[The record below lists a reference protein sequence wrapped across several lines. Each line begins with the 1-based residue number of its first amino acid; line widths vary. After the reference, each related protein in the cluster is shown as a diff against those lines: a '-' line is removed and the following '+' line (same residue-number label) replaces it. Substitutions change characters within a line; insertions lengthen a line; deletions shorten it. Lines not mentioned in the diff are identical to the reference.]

1 MSSRLRP
8 QRLANLATA
17 AGGITLDST
26 FGTLRS
32 ALGLFSRVR
41 VSAARVRA
49 GRTGVLPKRSARF
62 KVGGAVCP
70 RRLGKPP
77 RFGCVR
83 ALTARSGVR
92 APPPVRLGNTP
103 VPCAEITK
111 NPLHHPRVINHGG
124 DPDRVWIDRT
134 TPRVVVAPYRPLDI
148 EASSKIPE
156 TRLFGRGW

>member
-62 KVGGAVCP
+62 KVGGAVCCAP
-70 RRLGKPP
+70 TEAGETSAFWL
-77 RFGCVR
+77 
-83 ALTARSGVR
+83 RSGTHGAQR
-92 APPPVRLGNTP
+92 GASPTASPFGQHSRTMRRDNEESSPPPESHQSRRRPGSGLDRPDNAAGSGGP
-103 VPCAEITK
+103 VP
-111 NPLHHPRVINHGG
+111 PLG
-124 DPDRVWIDRT
+124 
-134 TPRVVVAPYRPLDI
+134 YRSI
-148 EASSKIPE
+148 
-156 TRLFGRGW
+156 